1 MQEDTQIEDRPR
13 QVRASR
19 ATAIASTAAV
29 ATTAGFTT
37 LVILVLIGVFLLIRA
52 LPAFEFNGVWNFL
65 TRFEWNT
72 EGVDHVSGVGAVMIG
87 TLIIA
92 VIGLVIGVPI
102 SVLTALLVTEYA
114 PRRLQRFF
122 VTTIDLMAAVPA
134 VIFGI
139 WGFFFLQPRI
149 LSVSRW
155 LAENLSFIP
164 FFKTTDPSFA
174 ASQFLVGV
182 VIAMMLIPTTTSV
195 IREVF
200 AQTPPGEKEAALAL
214 GSTRWEMVRKVT
226 FPFGRGGIIGGTMLG
241 LGRALG
247 EAIVVAM
254 LISPIFTV
262 NRYILQTG
270 GNSVGAMIANRFSES
285 SAQYGVPALMAAGLV
300 LFLTTVLVNIAGVLD
315 RSPLTVR
322 IAGWRSDGRRTSR
335 AARPPAR

>member
-1 MQEDTQIEDRPR
+1 MQADDVEIQDQPR
-13 QVRASR
+13 QITPSR
-19 ATAIASTAAV
+19 ARSDRLYRAV
-29 ATTAGFTT
+29 ATGAGFTT
-37 LVILVLIGVFLLIRA
+37 LVILVLIGAFLLIRA
-52 LPAFEFNGVWNFL
+52 LPAFELNGVWTFL

-87 TLIIA
+87 TVIIA
-92 VIGLVIGVPI
+92 LIGLVIGVPI
-102 SVLTALLVTEYA
+102 SILTALLVTEYA
-114 PRRLQRFF
+114 PRRLQRFM

-155 LAENLSFIP
+155 LTENLSFIP
-164 FFKTTDPSFA
+164 FFKTTDPNFA

-182 VIAMMLIPTTTSV
+182 VIALMLIPTTTSV

-200 AQTPPGEKEAALAL
+200 SQTPPGEKEAALAL
-214 GSTRWEMVRKVT
+214 GSTRWEMVRTVV

-262 NRYILQTG
+262 NKYILQTG

-285 SAQYGVPALMAAGLV
+285 SAAYGVPALMAAGLV
-300 LFLTTVLVNIAGVLD
+300 LFLTTVAVNTLASLIVRRSRSGAGVE
-315 RSPLTVR
+315 
-322 IAGWRSDGRRTSR
+322 I
-335 AARPPAR
+335 